1 MVVVCP
7 KCHFPQTIYEKK
19 AARQD
24 LRTKVSFF
32 YENVTCA
39 RNMFRE
45 YFNTTRKDKSSSI
58 NKTSVIAL
66 HSIGKSCFY
75 FTKSFSNRAS
85 TTLFF
90 LQRQIRVGKLAICKK
105 HKTKC
110 LSKVVS

>member
-7 KCHFPQTIYEKK
+7 KCHFPQTIYEKNT
-19 AARQD
+19 ARQD

-39 RNMFRE
+39 RNMVRE

-66 HSIGKSCFY
+66 HSIGKCCSAARKV
-75 FTKSFSNRAS
+75 FTLLNLSPIV
-85 TTLFF
+85 
-90 LQRQIRVGKLAICKK
+90 RQQHCSSYNVRLE
-105 HKTKC
+105 
-110 LSKVVS
+110 